1 MWKNGLVV
9 VNGAWKRGDILAG
22 RFAQLCPFSLQ
33 RSCQTS
39 SLSILASFSSFLPMF
54 QGAGLDLGRFLG
66 TGSRR

>member
-33 RSCQTS
+33 RACQTS

-54 QGAGLDLGRFLG
+54 QGAGLKAIKAGLLV
-66 TGSRR
+66 